1 MHAANAM
8 RAIPTRG
15 WTTAKK
21 VPKTRIV
28 KISQPATPS
37 TRSTAR
43 ASTSAR
49 AGRDHGENNPR
60 GDGGKWRKTLSFAGV
75 EESFDEFK
83 GLFALPKRRDAGD
96 DGGGLGFHSGRDHD
110 DDDTSVAKHD
120 MMKVFL
126 PLALCAAVASV
137 GYLIN
142 VVRMNAKHGVADLLY
157 KLIFDDVWAS
167 IAMTVL
173 VLYTNFANKS
183 VNVTF
188 TAAANFIRPERVNM
202 LWWVSLFIQR
212 SITHLTSMIN
222 VTLVWSL
229 GNSLWSLI
237 PLGIDLIKIDNA
249 ATDGIHHVNTLLTTM
264 LDANNDGIVTT
275 TELQMW
281 FVAKTLR
288 LLWCFYFFRISQW
301 FMALKSAPTIQE
313 MRTRGTSYD
322 REDFMSQA
330 LRHHFAGLRGDRGVS
345 WDQQARSALI
355 DKALS
360 IATYLF
366 GAYWC
371 LSSLGVNMTGLLA
384 VGGVS
389 GIAIGFAAQKLV
401 SNCIGGILIF
411 VTQPFVE
418 GDHVQFG
425 SIEGRVELVG
435 WHSTRISSLE
445 DGFSYIVPNTDV
457 LGSALRNLSRREY
470 IPIKET
476 IPFPDSIKTKDQMQR
491 FMDDIT
497 KLVVD
502 TVDEWSVRKPVVHMT
517 FDGLTPKIRIKAFID
532 GSKDKSKAEDLTVK
546 LMRDIVDKLDDPF
559 GATPNT
565 TP

>member
-1 MHAANAM
+1 M
-8 RAIPTRG
+8 
-15 WTTAKK
+15 
-21 VPKTRIV
+21 TRIR
-28 KISQPATPS
+28 KISQPATPGV
-37 TRSTAR
+37 RATAR
-43 ASTSAR
+43 ASTRAR
-49 AGRDHGENNPR
+49 AGNDR
-60 GDGGKWRKTLSFAGV
+60 GDGSVRGDGKGWRRTISSFAGV
-75 EESFDEFK
+75 GDSFDEFK
-83 GLFALPKRRDAGD
+83 GLFSLPKRQAN
-96 DGGGLGFHSGRDHD
+96 DGQREGGLGLALGHDHD
-110 DDDTSVAKHD
+110 DDEISVHKKD

-126 PLALCAAVASV
+126 PVALSAAVASV
-137 GYLIN
+137 GYLVN
-142 VVRMNAKHGVADLLY
+142 VVRMNAKHGVSDLLY
-157 KLIFDDVWAS
+157 KLVFDDVWAS
-167 IAMTVL
+167 IAITVL
-173 VLYTNFANKS
+173 CLYTNFAQTTVS
-183 VNVTF
+183 WTF
-188 TAAANFIRPERVNM
+188 TTASNFIRPTRVNM

-212 SITHLTSMIN
+212 SITHVTSMIK

-229 GNSLWSLI
+229 GNLVWSLI
-237 PLGIDLIKIDNA
+237 PLGIDLIKVDNA
-249 ATDGIHHVNTLLTTM
+249 TTDGTDHVHTLLTTM

-275 TELQMW
+275 TEVQMW

-288 LLWCFYFFRISQW
+288 LLWCFYFFEISRW

-425 SIEGRVELVG
+425 GIEGRVELVG

-476 IPFPDSIKTKDQMQR
+476 IPFPDSIKTKEQVQK

-502 TVDEWSVRKPVVHMT
+502 TVDAWSVRKPVVHMT

-532 GSKDKSKAEDLTVK
+532 GAKDKNKADELTVE
-546 LMRDIVDKLDDPF
+546 LMRGIVEKLDHPS
-559 GATPNT
+559 AARAIE
-565 TP
+565 

>member
-1 MHAANAM
+1 M
-8 RAIPTRG
+8 
-15 WTTAKK
+15 
-21 VPKTRIV
+21 
-28 KISQPATPS
+28 
-37 TRSTAR
+37 
-43 ASTSAR
+43 
-49 AGRDHGENNPR
+49 
-60 GDGGKWRKTLSFAGV
+60 SFAGV
-75 EESFDEFK
+75 GDSFDGFK
-83 GLFALPKRRDAGD
+83 GLFAMPKRRDAY
-96 DGGGLGFHSGRDHD
+96 DGSRSHLGHDHD
-110 DDDTSVAKHD
+110 DDEMTVVKND
-120 MMKVFL
+120 MMKVLL
-126 PLALCAAVASV
+126 PLALCAVVASV

-173 VLYTNFANKS
+173 CLYTNFANKS

-188 TAAANFIRPERVNM
+188 TAAANFIRPARVNM

-212 SITHLTSMIN
+212 SVTHVTSMIN

-237 PLGIDLIKIDNA
+237 PLGIELIKIDDA
-249 ATDGIHHVNTLLTTM
+249 ATEGIDHVHTLLTTM

-275 TELQMW
+275 TEVQMW

-288 LLWCFYFFRISQW
+288 LLWCFYFYRISQW
-301 FMALKSAPTIQE
+301 FMTLKSAPTIQE

-330 LRHHFAGLRGDRGVS
+330 LRHHFSGLRGDRGVS

-476 IPFPDSIKTKDQMQR
+476 IPFPDSIKTKEQMQR

-546 LMRDIVDKLDDPF
+546 LMRDIVDKLDHPF